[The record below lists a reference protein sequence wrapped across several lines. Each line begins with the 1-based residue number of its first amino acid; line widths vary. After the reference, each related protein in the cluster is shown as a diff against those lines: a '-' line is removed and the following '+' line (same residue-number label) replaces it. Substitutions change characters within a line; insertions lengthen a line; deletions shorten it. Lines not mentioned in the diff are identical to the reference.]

1 MTQLMRARVVLSL
14 LIGLVALTPAKGE
27 EPLQDHFDRIAKEV
41 GTVVGI
47 ELEKQV
53 TAEWVTRDEYLKI
66 MRSQVDIFF
75 PKNRLGGL
83 LRSWQL
89 LGLVDDKF
97 DLEGLLDRT
106 VTVVGASYNPDT
118 KSVQLLPGSEKSE
131 KRVTDETVFHE
142 LVHAVQD
149 QRHDL
154 KRIHEGLGTL
164 ASTDATMAYRFLS
177 EGEAMFWPTL
187 YRRQMTLEQALRLPP
202 KAQTEIFGDDEPLT
216 SQTIHRNYEHNAKRD
231 PQLITLATAMK
242 RFPPL
247 MVRYLSLPYVKG
259 DNAVLRIVK
268 RGGRQALRQSF
279 EDVSS
284 LNTRDMLFPDP
295 QKQEPRGVTKVQL
308 ASAEE
313 KLGNQWKLK
322 HDDTMGALVLNTM
335 FEHREDQAIEI
346 AKSWNGDRIQL
357 WEDANEGVV
366 LLGRVEFETAEGAK
380 LFETEFIRL
389 CREKWMGGKTIRE
402 LESDGTHLAADGDHF
417 VLERRECSVVFLRG
431 TGCRNAASVASAI
444 WENK

>member
-231 PQLITLATAMK
+231 PRLNILATAMK
-242 RFPPL
+242 RFPP
-247 MVRYLSLPYVKG
+247 
-259 DNAVLRIVK
+259 
-268 RGGRQALRQSF
+268 F
-279 EDVSS
+279 
-284 LNTRDMLFPDP
+284 
-295 QKQEPRGVTKVQL
+295 
-308 ASAEE
+308 
-313 KLGNQWKLK
+313 
-322 HDDTMGALVLNTM
+322 
-335 FEHREDQAIEI
+335 
-346 AKSWNGDRIQL
+346 
-357 WEDANEGVV
+357 
-366 LLGRVEFETAEGAK
+366 
-380 LFETEFIRL
+380 
-389 CREKWMGGKTIRE
+389 
-402 LESDGTHLAADGDHF
+402 
-417 VLERRECSVVFLRG
+417 
-431 TGCRNAASVASAI
+431 
-444 WENK
+444 